1 MSDELKT
8 VKEIETSTVTLEGGC
23 FDDTEESVVIASE
36 LRVEAVKWVK
46 RIRNFTP
53 IATYH
58 MEACYAYGEVEFVDG
73 SAQTIPLKQIEKLIE
88 LQHFKDSEDWII
100 HFFNLTEE
108 ELK

>member
-8 VKEIETSTVTLEGGC
+8 VKEIETSTVTIEGGC

-46 RIRNFTP
+46 ELERQKSLK
-53 IATYH
+53 
-58 MEACYAYGEVEFVDG
+58 GVDRVLAEG
-73 SAQTIPLKQIEKLIE
+73 GRR
-88 LQHFKDSEDWII
+88 WIV